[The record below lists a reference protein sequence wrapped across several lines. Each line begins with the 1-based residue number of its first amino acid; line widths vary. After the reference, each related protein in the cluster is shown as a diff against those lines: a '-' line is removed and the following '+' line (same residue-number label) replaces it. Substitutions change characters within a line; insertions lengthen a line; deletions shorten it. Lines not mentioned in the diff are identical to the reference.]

1 MIGSEFFTL
10 HKQKDQRSL
19 NDRAKQSK
27 NITYTLLYSYSLTKK
42 EVEAL
47 SYGLDRHI
55 PNYTDRNTIN
65 TKTELLFQKILKDMS
80 NIPEETLTNTK
91 AKLRSFCEKYYNTTS
106 YKCEKVIST
115 LSRNSDIKLL
125 LLF

>member
-10 HKQKDQRSL
+10 HEQKDQRSL
-19 NDRAKQSK
+19 NEREKQSK
-27 NITYTLLYSYSLTKK
+27 NITYNFSSYSLTKE

-55 PNYTDRNTIN
+55 PNYTDRNTNN
-65 TKTELLFQKILKDMS
+65 TKTELSFQKILKDMS
-80 NIPEETLTNTK
+80 NIPEETLTITK

-106 YKCEKVIST
+106 YKYEKVIST

>member
-1 MIGSEFFTL
+1 MNKKTNEVC
-10 HKQKDQRSL
+10 L
-19 NDRAKQSK
+19 NERAKQSK
-27 NITYTLLYSYSLTKK
+27 NITYNFSSYSLTKE

-106 YKCEKVIST
+106 YKYEKVIST

-125 LLF
+125 LSF

>member
-27 NITYTLLYSYSLTKK
+27 NITYNFSSYSLTKK

-65 TKTELLFQKILKDMS
+65 TKTELLFQKILKDVS
-80 NIPEETLTNTK
+80 NIPEETLTNAK

-106 YKCEKVIST
+106 YKYEKVIST

-125 LLF
+125 LSF